1 MLPDRDVNFCE
12 AVGYYDPA
20 LSETASELAANQTL
34 RYGIGA
40 ANISYVR
47 DSIGLPGSMSGPS
60 SYPHTYTYTL
70 ARCAYP
76 SLTLHYCPPTN
87 GTQAPPPSAA
97 SNSASPLRPK
107 TNSPAS

>member
-47 DSIGLPGSMSGPS
+47 DSIGLPGSMSGP
-60 SYPHTYTYTL
+60 Y
-70 ARCAYP
+70 
-76 SLTLHYCPPTN
+76 LTLMLTLSHSHTARTY
-87 GTQAPPPSAA
+87 A
-97 SNSASPLRPK
+97 
-107 TNSPAS
+107 

>member
-20 LSETASELAANQTL
+20 LSETVSEMAWSQVL

-47 DSIGLPGSMSGPS
+47 DSIGLPGSMSARHPVPTPS
-60 SYPHTYTYTL
+60 HPHTYTPRPL
-70 ARCAYP
+70 KP
-76 SLTLHYCPPTN
+76 N
-87 GTQAPPPSAA
+87 APLS
-97 SNSASPLRPK
+97 S
-107 TNSPAS
+107 TH